1 MTKAQL
7 AGFVNSIQKP
17 KLKNSEVIN
26 LIDRED
32 FDFVPINKQVAQRR
46 PQEVV
51 QSKPLSVAQ
60 DKPQQVAQAVAQGSW
75 VAQAVPQRVAQN
87 TPPTVAQN
95 KPQQVVQR
103 QADKDVEKFK
113 EQIYQI
119 QTIEARKKFVISIG
133 FGIASEKR
141 GGKKIY
147 LYGIKK
153 IDGKKYRLYIGNS
166 TKL

>member
-1 MTKAQL
+1 MNKRDL
-7 AGFVNSIQKP
+7 ERMVAGVKSPPLDRKQTR
-17 KLKNSEVIN
+17 L
-26 LIDRED
+26 LIDDNQNNQSSLKDVLR
-32 FDFVPINKQVAQRR
+32 PALQGVAQN
-46 PQEVV
+46 
-51 QSKPLSVAQ
+51 
-60 DKPQQVAQAVAQGSW
+60 KPQQVAQAVAQGSW
-75 VAQAVPQRVAQN
+75 VAQAVPQRVAQS
-87 TPPTVAQN
+87 TPPSVAQN
-95 KPQQVVQR
+95 KSEQVVQT

-119 QTIEARKKFVISIG
+119 QTIEGRKRFVLDIG